1 MRNDGREATWV
12 QILSQG
18 CGQGSQWRVSLF
30 HFYWVDSGA
39 ALKSFE
45 ERSCVSWGSDIE
57 RQQGWT
63 QAESLGSLSDG
74 PDKK

>member
-1 MRNDGREATWV
+1 M
-12 QILSQG
+12 
-18 CGQGSQWRVSLF
+18 F

-39 ALKSFE
+39 ALEGFE
-45 ERSCVSWGSDIE
+45 ERSRVSWGSDIE

-63 QAESLGSLSDG
+63 QGESLGSLSDG